1 MKENKPIAKGIFK
14 RNKKVFFQN
23 IITAMAFIFFA
34 LLFFELGIKLKKNED
49 AVWFFSFIACLFCFL
64 FSGILAIKE
73 AQFKL
78 YSIELYD
85 REIKLRDS
93 LFKEKI
99 IEYCDIVDVFSLND
113 GLMIVFKRKGVGV
126 PHLSN
131 NDEIAALIRQ
141 KINEN
146 KRQRIFDPE
155 KEEINFKSKK
165 RTLWLRTFFLCG
177 TIILMFLAIF
187 ATMWATGCR
196 EMADFTPKDEKIFS
210 VFVIVEILILVGLIV
225 CSALI
230 VRARYA
236 YDDAKQRYSE
246 ALANALINKGI
257 DERTVRVLRT
267 NTGRVV
273 IYRDEYLKAYKCSHE
288 MFILK
293 GQEWYSYMLSDS
305 FQILDEVWEY
315 LEDFEDEIID
325 L

>member
-1 MKENKPIAKGIFK
+1 
-14 RNKKVFFQN
+14 
-23 IITAMAFIFFA
+23 
-34 LLFFELGIKLKKNED
+34 
-49 AVWFFSFIACLFCFL
+49 
-64 FSGILAIKE
+64 
-73 AQFKL
+73 
-78 YSIELYD
+78 
-85 REIKLRDS
+85 
-93 LFKEKI
+93 
-99 IEYCDIVDVFSLND
+99 
-113 GLMIVFKRKGVGV
+113 
-126 PHLSN
+126 
-131 NDEIAALIRQ
+131 
-141 KINEN
+141 
-146 KRQRIFDPE
+146 
-155 KEEINFKSKK
+155 
-165 RTLWLRTFFLCG
+165 
-177 TIILMFLAIF
+177 
-187 ATMWATGCR
+187 
-196 EMADFTPKDEKIFS
+196 
-210 VFVIVEILILVGLIV
+210 LIV